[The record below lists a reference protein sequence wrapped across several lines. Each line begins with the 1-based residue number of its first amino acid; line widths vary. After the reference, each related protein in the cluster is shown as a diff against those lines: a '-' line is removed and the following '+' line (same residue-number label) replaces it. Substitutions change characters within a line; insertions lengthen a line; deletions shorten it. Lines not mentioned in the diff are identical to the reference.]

1 MFLQKSTLSRGCG
14 LFVSNLWV
22 FSPFLQEPDRFSD
35 LLAALRNKPFFVHS
49 LLPPWNTRPCGEEQ
63 DLMVL
68 FT

>member
-1 MFLQKSTLSRGCG
+1 
-14 LFVSNLWV
+14 VNNLWV
-22 FSPFLQEPDRFSD
+22 SRPFFQEADRFSD

-49 LLPPWNTRPCGEEQ
+49 LLPPWNSHPCGEEQ